1 MDDQDGRSDEPTV
14 PPAPRVDEPD
24 PPAKWAFER
33 IARQIRDFEEQLS
46 GDEEIGLPLVAAPKT
61 GIMHIEDIGY
71 WGPDMLIYHG
81 RNDHRK
87 PMRLLQHYTQM
98 SILLT
103 AVPKIQAKP
112 NRIGFHLIEK
122 IQSGK

>member
-1 MDDQDGRSDEPTV
+1 MDDNDGDTAEPVVTEA
-14 PPAPRVDEPD
+14 PPADVPD
-24 PPAKWAFER
+24 IPAKWAFER

-46 GDEEIGLPLVAAPKT
+46 GDEEIGLPLVASPKT
-61 GIMHIEDIGY
+61 GMMHIEDIGY

-122 IQSGK
+122 IESID